1 MDAAVAGNFMEI
13 ERKSCVDKRKNEV
26 EIERL
31 KRFVYDRDELEVRT
45 QKLSSLVDELD
56 EEALNSETRIF
67 KALADSNRLKIV
79 KLLKE
84 GELCACELT
93 IALSSSQSTV
103 SHHLSVLKNAGLI
116 KERKEGKWSYFRL
129 SEGAVIEIL
138 KQAKLL
144 HRK

>member
-1 MDAAVAGNFMEI
+1 MGTEKKSDTNK
-13 ERKSCVDKRKNEV
+13 RKSEV

-31 KRFVYDRDELEVRT
+31 KHFIFNRDQLEVRT
-45 QKLSSLVDELD
+45 QKLSSLVNVLD
-56 EEALNSETRIF
+56 EEVLNSETRVF
-67 KALADSNRLKIV
+67 KALADTNRLKIL

-93 IALSSSQSTV
+93 IALSNSQSTV

-129 SEGAVIEIL
+129 SDGAVIEIL
-138 KQAKLL
+138 NQAKLL
-144 HRK
+144 HDK

>member
-1 MDAAVAGNFMEI
+1 MET
-13 ERKSCVDKRKNEV
+13 ERKSDMNKRKSGV
-26 EIERL
+26 ELERL
-31 KRFVYDRDELEVRT
+31 KRFIFDRDQLEVRT
-45 QKLSSLVDELD
+45 KKLSSLVDGLD
-56 EEALNSETRIF
+56 EEALHSETRIF
-67 KALADSNRLKIV
+67 KALADPNRLTIV

-103 SHHLSVLKNAGLI
+103 SHHLSVLKSAGLI

-138 KQAKLL
+138 NQAKLL
-144 HRK
+144 HEK

>member
-1 MDAAVAGNFMEI
+1 MGTEKKSDTNK
-13 ERKSCVDKRKNEV
+13 RKSEV

-31 KRFVYDRDELEVRT
+31 KHFIFNRDQLEVRT
-45 QKLSSLVDELD
+45 QKLSSLVNVLD
-56 EEALNSETRIF
+56 EEVLNSETRVF
-67 KALADSNRLKIV
+67 KAFADTNRLKIL

-93 IALSSSQSTV
+93 IALSNSQSTV

-129 SEGAVIEIL
+129 ADGAVIEIL
-138 KQAKLL
+138 NQAKLL
-144 HRK
+144 HNK

>member
-79 KLLKE
+79 KLLKD

>member
-1 MDAAVAGNFMEI
+1 MEI
-13 ERKSCVDKRKNEV
+13 EKKLYVDKKNNEV
-26 EIERL
+26 EIDRL
-31 KRFVYDRDELEVRT
+31 RRFIFDRNQLEVRT
-45 QKLSSLVDELD
+45 QKLSSLVDRLD
-56 EEALNSETRIF
+56 EETINSETKIF

-103 SHHLSVLKNAGLI
+103 SHHLSVLKSVGLI

-138 KQAKLL
+138 NQVKLL
-144 HRK
+144 LDK

>member
-1 MDAAVAGNFMEI
+1 MTEGP
-13 ERKSCVDKRKNEV
+13 EV

-31 KRFVYDRDELEVRT
+31 RRYITDKDQFELRAQRLNSLLSRLNE
-45 QKLSSLVDELD
+45 KELSS
-56 EEALNSETRIF
+56 EAMIF
-67 KALADSNRLKIV
+67 KALSDINRLKII

-84 GELCACELT
+84 GELCVCELT
-93 IALSSSQSTV
+93 TALSTSQSTV

-138 KQAKLL
+138 NQAKLL
-144 HRK
+144 TDA

>member
-1 MDAAVAGNFMEI
+1 M
-13 ERKSCVDKRKNEV
+13 DKRRSEV

-31 KRFVYDRDELEVRT
+31 KRFIFDRDQLEVRT
-45 QKLSSLVDELD
+45 QRLSSLVSGLD
-56 EEALNSETRIF
+56 EKNLDLEARIF
-67 KALADSNRLKIV
+67 KALADVNRLKIL

-84 GELCACELT
+84 GELCACEIT
-93 IALSSSQSTV
+93 VALSNSQSTV

-138 KQAKLL
+138 NQAKLL
-144 HRK
+144 TEK

>member
-1 MDAAVAGNFMEI
+1 MET
-13 ERKSCVDKRKNEV
+13 EKRSGVDKRRSEV

-31 KRFVYDRDELEVRT
+31 KRFIFDRDQLEVRT
-45 QKLSSLVDELD
+45 QRLSSLVSGLD
-56 EEALNSETRIF
+56 EKNLDLEVRIF
-67 KALADSNRLKIV
+67 KALADVNRLKIL

-84 GELCACELT
+84 GELCACEIT
-93 IALSSSQSTV
+93 VALSNSQSTV

-138 KQAKLL
+138 NQAKLL
-144 HRK
+144 TEK

>member
-1 MDAAVAGNFMEI
+1 MEI
-13 ERKSCVDKRKNEV
+13 EKKSCVDKKKSDV

-31 KRFVYDRDELEVRT
+31 KRFIFDRDQLEVRT
-45 QKLSSLVDELD
+45 KKLSSLVNGLD
-56 EEALNSETRIF
+56 EEALYTEARIF
-67 KALADSNRLKIV
+67 KALADPNRLKIV

-103 SHHLSVLKNAGLI
+103 SHHISVLKNAGLI

-129 SEGAVIEIL
+129 SDGAVIEL
-138 KQAKLL
+138 LTQAKLL
-144 HRK
+144 HDK

>member
-1 MDAAVAGNFMEI
+1 MET
-13 ERKSCVDKRKNEV
+13 EKKSCVDKKKSDV

-31 KRFVYDRDELEVRT
+31 KRFIFDRDQLEVRT
-45 QKLSSLVDELD
+45 KKLSSLVNGLD
-56 EEALNSETRIF
+56 EEALYTEARIF
-67 KALADSNRLKIV
+67 KALADPNRLKIV

-103 SHHLSVLKNAGLI
+103 SHHISVLKNAGLI

-129 SEGAVIEIL
+129 SDGAVIEL
-138 KQAKLL
+138 LTQAKLL
-144 HRK
+144 HDK